1 MSGERSKS
9 DLSHGPVGV
18 SPPSRT
24 RIDVI
29 SMPTAEQRRTLFA
42 DAAQGARAEWRFVTA
57 SSSPPAELPYTDQA
71 AILRFGRALSRGEIG
86 CFASHYSVWK
96 SLLASNDRQRI
107 VLEDDTIVDW
117 PLMDRI
123 AEVDY
128 AALDL
133 DLVRFYSTH
142 PFAHSVAIQRFL
154 GPHTH
159 LLQTR
164 GMFLGTQGYVLTR
177 RAAERLVELAR
188 DITMPVDWFMTRY
201 WEHGFRNYC
210 LFPFPLIERFVP
222 SEIGDRSYAQPAS
235 PVARMVRQGFRVFDR
250 VSRGFADHV
259 RFRGNPFEP
268 TEDAGPSFIERTQP
282 RNTATP
288 ALALELQK

>member
-1 MSGERSKS
+1 MCSNGVRDNGSCRSI
-9 DLSHGPVGV
+9 DAPA
-18 SPPSRT
+18 RT
-24 RIDVI
+24 GIDVI
-29 SMPTAEQRRTLFA
+29 SMATASERRAVFA
-42 DAAQGARAEWRFVTA
+42 EAARGARSQWRFVAAQGAAPPEAPYSARAAVR
-57 SSSPPAELPYTDQA
+57 
-71 AILRFGRALSRGEIG
+71 RFGRPLSRGEIG
-86 CFASHYSVWK
+86 CFASHLAAWK

-128 AALDL
+128 TELGI

-142 PFAHSVAIQRFL
+142 AFQHRVAIQRFL

-164 GMFLGTQGYVLTR
+164 GMFLGTQGYLLTR
-177 RAAERLVELAR
+177 RAAARLVELAHGI
-188 DITMPVDWFMTRY
+188 DMPVDWFMTRY
-201 WEHGFRNYC
+201 WDYGFRNYC
-210 LFPFPLIERFVP
+210 VFPFPIIERFVP
-222 SEIGDRSYAQPAS
+222 SNIGDRSESAAPTA
-235 PVARMVRQGFRVFDR
+235 VERAVRQGFRILDR

-268 TEDAGPSFIERTQP
+268 TRDVGPSFVERVQP
-282 RNTATP
+282 LRAS
-288 ALALELQK
+288 LELQE